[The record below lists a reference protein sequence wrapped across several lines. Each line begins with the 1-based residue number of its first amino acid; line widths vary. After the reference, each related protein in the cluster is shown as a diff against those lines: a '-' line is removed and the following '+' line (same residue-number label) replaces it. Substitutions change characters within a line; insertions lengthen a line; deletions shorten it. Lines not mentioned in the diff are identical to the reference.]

1 MGRRVL
7 RGTAARQ
14 GVSSGDNEKVLRLTM
29 MMAAKFCEYTKS
41 H

>member
-1 MGRRVL
+1 ML

-14 GVSSGDNEKVLRLTM
+14 GVSSGDNEKVLRVTV
-29 MMAAKFCEYTKS
+29 MMAAQFCEYTRS